1 MELNMNLANTSLF
14 TYGAIGLT
22 GIILAIAT
30 VYDKDDSM
38 NENEMSSEA
47 SEPEKEV
54 IIGTEVPTEE
64 TPGILDNISNVA
76 SSALNTASNVAST
89 AMTSAVSVTAPPF
102 SETPESQPSNLEEIN
117 KPSDNG
123 LLELSEKPAEDNI
136 INNDLFAPT
145 VENEKQKE
153 GGKNKKRRTK
163 KKKSLKKSEN
173 KTKNNRKKLH
183 RKTK

>member
-38 NENEMSSEA
+38 NESDVSSEV
-47 SEPEKEV
+47 SEPEN
-54 IIGTEVPTEE
+54 EVPAEE

-76 SSALNTASNVAST
+76 SSAMNTASNVAST
-89 AMTSAVSVTAPPF
+89 AMTTAVSVTAPPF

-117 KPSDNG
+117 KPDDNG
-123 LLELSEKPAEDNI
+123 LFELSEKPAENNI

-145 VENEKQKE
+145 VDNEKRKE
-153 GGKNKKRRTK
+153 GGKNKKRKTK